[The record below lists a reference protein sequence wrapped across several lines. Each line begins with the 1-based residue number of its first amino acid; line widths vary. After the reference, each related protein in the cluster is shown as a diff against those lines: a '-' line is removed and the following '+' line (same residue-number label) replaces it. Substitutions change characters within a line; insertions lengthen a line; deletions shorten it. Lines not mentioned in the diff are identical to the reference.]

1 MSRNASGMV
10 VRETPLG
17 RCRYLDLVESARE
30 GGRIEQRII
39 KNLGRKEPVEADGD
53 LSRLARS
60 AARLARGG

>member
-39 KNLGRKEPVEADGD
+39 KNWA
-53 LSRLARS
+53 ARS
-60 AARLARGG
+60 RSRPTAI